1 MEGRFLDTNILMR
14 YLAGDDE
21 QKAQKA
27 LDLLIRIEKGEEK
40 GITSPLVIFETVFL
54 LQRSYKVPKQRIR
67 EILLPIISL
76 RNLYLPD
83 KNLCYQAFVI
93 YVDKNIPFADAYYAA
108 YMLKEGISHI
118 YSWDKDFDKIEG
130 ITRLEPEEGGHDNAH
145 IDS

>member
-1 MEGRFLDTNILMR
+1 MEGRFLDTNILVR

-40 GITSPLVIFETVFL
+40 GITSPLVIFEVVYL

-67 EILLPIISL
+67 EVMLPIISL

-83 KNLCYQAFVI
+83 KNLCHQAFDI
-93 YVDKNIPFADAYYAA
+93 YVDKNIPFADAYYVV
-108 YMLKEGISHI
+108 YMLREGISSI
-118 YSWDKDFDKIEG
+118 YSWDKDFDRIEG
-130 ITRLEPEEGGHDNAH
+130 ITRIEPE
-145 IDS
+145 